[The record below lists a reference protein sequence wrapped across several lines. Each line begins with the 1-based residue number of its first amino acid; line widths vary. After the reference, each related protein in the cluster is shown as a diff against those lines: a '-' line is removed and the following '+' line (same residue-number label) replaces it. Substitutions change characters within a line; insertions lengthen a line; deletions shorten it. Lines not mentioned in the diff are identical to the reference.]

1 MSHLDDLAAALVDN
15 ELSHD
20 ARDRALA
27 HITRCDGCRAEVDAQ
42 RRLKALLANQSD
54 PEMPAGLNARL
65 LDLAR
70 TASGP
75 SNDTDVVRGAST
87 RPGPPRRRVAR
98 RPAER
103 ASLRSRAATYSALG
117 VALVAGVAA
126 VGGEKAGQPVRP
138 PVESYVEDHAA
149 TTGRLGPLN
158 DPAGSV
164 ILSSFGR

>member
-1 MSHLDDLAAALVDN
+1 MSHLDDLTAALVDN

-27 HITRCDGCRAEVDAQ
+27 HITRCDECRGEVDAQ
-42 RRLKALLANQSD
+42 RRLKALLMNQPD
-54 PEMPAGLNARL
+54 PDVPAGLTARL
-65 LDLAR
+65 LDVAR
-70 TASGP
+70 TAGGP
-75 SNDTDVVRGAST
+75 NTPDVVRGAST
-87 RPGPPRRRVAR
+87 VAGPPRRRVAR

-103 ASLRSRAATYSALG
+103 ASLRTRAATYSALG

-126 VGGEKAGQPVRP
+126 VGGDSGDRRVRP
-138 PVESYVEDHAA
+138 PVETFVEDHAA

-164 ILSSFGR
+164 VLSSFGR